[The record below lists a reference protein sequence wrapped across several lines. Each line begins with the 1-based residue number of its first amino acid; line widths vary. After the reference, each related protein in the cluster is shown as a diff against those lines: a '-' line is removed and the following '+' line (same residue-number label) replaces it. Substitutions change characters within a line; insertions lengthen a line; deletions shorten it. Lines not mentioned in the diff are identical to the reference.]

1 MDHEFYNLCIIFLI
15 NIINLL
21 EVWAQQLTPWT
32 LNLKVQDSSL
42 IRRIVSLDKE
52 L

>member
-1 MDHEFYNLCIIFLI
+1 MDHEFYNLCIIFL
-15 NIINLL
+15 NIVNLL
-21 EVWAQQLTPWT
+21 EECVAQQLTPWT